1 MHFYYS
7 FFLLVLG
14 LYALS
19 FCGCVVVVAG
29 GVRER
34 ERRSGRQRRTRNVC
48 AVDWP
53 AARKQALHPSICR
66 AMGSVEPGTPS
77 FYIYILVI
85 IGLVLF
91 AGMMSG
97 LTLGLM
103 SLGLV
108 DLEVLLKSGQPA
120 DRKHA
125 GNYRFL
131 SLSLSLSLR
140 VSLFHLRWSAAF
152 WISVC
157 RCCDKSASF
166 QSLVCVAFLCVR
178 VSFFWRSDW

>member
-1 MHFYYS
+1 
-7 FFLLVLG
+7 
-14 LYALS
+14 
-19 FCGCVVVVAG
+19 
-29 GVRER
+29 
-34 ERRSGRQRRTRNVC
+34 
-48 AVDWP
+48 
-53 AARKQALHPSICR
+53 
-66 AMGSVEPGTPS
+66 MGSIDPGTPT
-77 FYIYILVI
+77 FYVYILVI

-108 DLEVLLKSGQPA
+108 DLEVLIKSGQPA

-125 GNYRFL
+125 GNYR
-131 SLSLSLSLR
+131 SLSLSLSLF
-140 VSLFHLRWSAAF
+140 VSISVSPALVCAF

-166 QSLVCVAFLCVR
+166 QSLACVSFLCVR